1 MRAAQTAGP
10 DLLERE
16 LTLTVESRRGLD
28 VLVPGDL
35 ETHRVMRV
43 LMRARRLLPGVCAWR
58 VFARDRYLSQ
68 EYVAR
73 FPEKG
78 LAFRAAAAHGPHLG
92 AGIAAD
98 AERG

>member
-28 VLVPGDL
+28 VLMPGDP

-43 LMRARRLLPGVCAWR
+43 LMRARQPVRPQWEPG
-58 VFARDRYLSQ
+58 FAVLRWITLDLEAEPVGQY
-68 EYVAR
+68 ETAVADGW
-73 FPEKG
+73 K
-78 LAFRAAAAHGPHLG
+78 AA
-92 AGIAAD
+92 
-98 AERG
+98 